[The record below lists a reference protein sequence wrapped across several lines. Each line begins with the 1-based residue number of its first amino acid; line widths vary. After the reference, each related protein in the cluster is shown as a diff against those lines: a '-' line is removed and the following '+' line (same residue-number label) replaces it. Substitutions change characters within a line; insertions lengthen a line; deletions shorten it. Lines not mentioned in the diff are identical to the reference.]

1 VGTQVELV
9 VIENFGSCNLRC
21 AYCFPE
27 HMWARQGHSPT
38 ISEETYRG
46 ILERTFSTTTAETVD
61 IHFAGGEPLLA
72 GQEWLEGAMRLG
84 RDIAARHDKGATF
97 SLQTNATLVTR
108 ELARVLAENRVRVG
122 VSLDGDTEINDEM
135 RGGTAGALR
144 GFRYLAE
151 TYGRPP
157 GVIVTV
163 THCNARRMRDVVR
176 FVDNL
181 GVTRFRANQ
190 MGATASWNEHAA
202 PRAEEWAT
210 AREDVFEEI
219 ASRRGRIME
228 HNLSQTVTKLV
239 HSLLEGTSPF
249 DVLGGCCAS
258 RCTAG
263 RGLAYFD
270 QRGNAYPCPRSNVTP
285 QARIGHYADE
295 DFDARW
301 HETERELDAAMSI
314 PSECR
319 RCPAQLVCDYGCHA
333 FNVADG
339 NFFEVNCDATKDY
352 FGWLQGRL
360 DDVARIFLYI
370 RWRERLEASD
380 DHGALRG
387 GVDLPA
393 RLVSGLADRLRRRL
407 ADRLSSPELSAETL
421 ERRYGWRDAL
431 VPVGAL
437 TRPRVSQPPHARRAA
452 TPRAATG

>member
-1 VGTQVELV
+1 VGTAVELV

-38 ISEETYRG
+38 IPEETYRG
-46 ILERTFSTTTAETVD
+46 VLERTFSATTAECVD
-61 IHFAGGEPLLA
+61 VHFAGGEPLLA
-72 GQEWLEGAMRLG
+72 GEEWLLGAMRIG
-84 RDIAARHDKGATF
+84 REIAARHGKRATF
-97 SLQTNATLVTR
+97 SLLTNATLVTR
-108 ELARVLAENRVRVG
+108 ELARLLAENGVHVG
-122 VSLDGDTEINDEM
+122 ISLDGDAEINDET
-135 RGGTAGALR
+135 RGGTSRALR
-144 GFRYLAE
+144 GFRHL
-151 TYGRPP
+151 TTSYGRPP

-163 THCNARRMRDVVR
+163 TRCNARRMREVVG
-176 FVDNL
+176 FLDDL
-181 GVTRFRANQ
+181 GVTLFRANQ

-202 PRAEEWAT
+202 PRADEWAT

-219 ASRRGRIME
+219 AARRGRSME

-239 HSLLEGTSPF
+239 HSLLEGSSPF

-285 QARIGHYADE
+285 KARVGHYEDE

-301 HETERELDAAMSI
+301 DRTARELDAAMSI
-314 PSECR
+314 PDECR
-319 RCPAQLVCDYGCHA
+319 RCPAQLACDYGCHA
-333 FNVADG
+333 FNVARG

-352 FGWLQGRL
+352 FVWLQDRL
-360 DDVARIFLYI
+360 EDVARIYLYLG
-370 RWRERLEASD
+370 WRERLKAGD
-380 DHGALRG
+380 DYRTLEG

-393 RLVSGLADRLRRRL
+393 RLVSGLADRLQRRL

-421 ERRYGWRDAL
+421 ERRYGWRETL
-431 VPVGAL
+431 VPVGAV
-437 TRPRVSQPPHARRAA
+437 TRPRVSQPSPRRAA
-452 TPRAATG
+452 TAATTG

>member
-1 VGTQVELV
+1 MSTAIELV

-46 ILERTFSTTTAETVD
+46 ILERAFATTTAESVD
-61 IHFAGGEPLLA
+61 VHFAGGEPLLA
-72 GQEWLEGAMRLG
+72 GKEWLLGAMRIG
-84 RDIAARHDKGATF
+84 REIAARHEKRATF
-97 SLQTNATLVTR
+97 SLLTNATLVTC
-108 ELARVLAENRVRVG
+108 ELARVLAENRVHVG
-122 VSLDGDTEINDEM
+122 ISLDGDAEINEET
-135 RGGTAGALR
+135 RGGTGRALR
-144 GFRYLAE
+144 GFRHLTE
-151 TYGRPP
+151 SYGRPP

-163 THCNARRMRDVVR
+163 TRCNARRMREVVG
-176 FVDNL
+176 FLDGL
-181 GVTRFRANQ
+181 GVTLFRANQ

-202 PRAEEWAT
+202 PRAEEWAA

-219 ASRRGRIME
+219 ASRHGRIME

-239 HSLLEGTSPF
+239 HSVIEGSSPF

-285 QARIGHYADE
+285 EARVANYADD
-295 DFDARW
+295 DFLARW
-301 HETERELDAAMSI
+301 LENGRELDVAMSI
-314 PSECR
+314 PSECGS
-319 RCPAQLVCDYGCHA
+319 CPAQLACDYGCHA
-333 FNVADG
+333 FNIAQG

-352 FGWLQGRL
+352 FVWLQEHL
-360 DDVARIFLYI
+360 DDVARIYLYLG
-370 RWRERLEASD
+370 WREQVRGQHD
-380 DHGALRG
+380 ALRD

-393 RLVSGLADRLRRRL
+393 RHVSGLADRLRRSL
-407 ADRLSSPELSAETL
+407 VDRLSSPELSSEVLA
-421 ERRYGWRDAL
+421 RRYGWREAL

-437 TRPRVSQPPHARRAA
+437 TRPRVARPRGATAA
-452 TPRAATG
+452 AAG